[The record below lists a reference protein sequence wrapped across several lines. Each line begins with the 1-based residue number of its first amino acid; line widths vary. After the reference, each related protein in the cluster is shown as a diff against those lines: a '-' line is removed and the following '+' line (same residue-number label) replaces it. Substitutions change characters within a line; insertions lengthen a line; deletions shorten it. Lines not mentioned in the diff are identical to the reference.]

1 MSAGSG
7 SVPIVEETINSGASW
22 SQFLIP
28 SAMPQAFSISCASTT
43 ICVIGGQSVSYG
55 YYDYAFAEQITVS
68 GGTASWTPSGDLAAD
83 SFVVSV
89 SCTSESDCAALDT
102 QHGTLYY
109 STNAGSTWTESTS
122 SIPNASGSG
131 YNAISCQQSGSAA
144 TCVAVGECVETEEV
158 SCVGGE
164 EPEDVAITT
173 FPTGSDPA
181 LPWTWAWTGAPESGE
196 LEGISCASAAQCLAI
211 GWSGNYSGP
220 NALSIATGGGNPTNE
235 SLSTWDSESVPE
247 VNAVSCVTSTECFVG
262 GSFGIEA
269 TTNGETFNPVAF
281 EVPPLTDI
289 SCGTSTDCLA
299 VTTSGTIAA
308 TNNGGALWLNEP
320 PMPAS
325 GCSADS
331 SNCLRADSVSCFGPS
346 SCVAQFGDNFGYDGS
361 GNSTYL
367 TTNLGVSWGPGS
379 SAGLW
384 QSCVQ
389 ASPSAT
395 CVGAGSDA
403 YGSSGWQPYES
414 TNGGSTWSPVT
425 VISAP
430 ATGSASAISCGLSTL
445 CLVVGT
451 NTDTGG
457 TNAEVV
463 FDSGTSWGTTPISI
477 ATASGLSAVSCLSL
491 AANSI
496 TCMAVGGG
504 GEVLQEYV
512 SISGSTVTTST
523 TSLSGEPN
531 VPTGNLDAVACD
543 PASSGTLACSIF
555 GVDAGAETVN
565 GGSSFTSIAALPLVN
580 ASIASASCGGPGDC
594 YAVGT
599 VTGGNPGGALI
610 LSTNGQTSPAFLPS
624 SVALVDADSIGGAD
638 GSRPCF
644 ACALKSLGYSAQG
657 FDGDPVNTADGDY
670 TESIP
675 IVSIPGL
682 GPNLS
687 FTVTYDSQLA
697 QTQTEAALV
706 AGRTSPPGPLGWGWS
721 ANSSMSLSG
730 TSPSGGDI
738 TVNEEGGAQVT
749 FVPEYT
755 GVTVTGGSCT
765 TTSSTQCFVASE
777 SDVTAVLEET
787 LGTSDTYQFSRNN
800 GLDVYNFN
808 SSGQLTSISDANGYA
823 ETFSYGTTSGT
834 NCSASGTACDT
845 ETDAAHRTLDIVYST
860 STNLVSKVIDPAGR
874 TWSFAYDGNGNLI
887 SITNPR
893 SGVESF
899 GYDTA
904 SANPTMVHN
913 MTTLTEPNGQS
924 GGDDVGDHLS
934 IAYEESGTS
943 SSAPLGYVIS
953 QTDPV
958 GLYTTFS
965 YAGNNMAATG
975 TTTITQFLTTT
986 STSPQS
992 ESEDEYVQGVL
1003 VAHVDGVNTTHPETT
1018 SFVRNAQLMPT
1029 QVTDPNSHVSEATYD
1044 GNGNLLTSTD
1054 ASSNT
1059 WTYTYNSFNEV
1070 LTATPPSGSSQP
1082 ETINTYDADGNQ
1094 ETSAQHPSSGSN
1106 LTTTDHLCESATCSV
1121 SGNSYQQ
1128 GEIESTT
1135 DPRSNAT
1142 TFTYDTYGDQTSS
1155 TDPLGDDTTD
1165 AYTSIG
1171 QLYCSTSPKATA
1183 ASVVC
1188 PSSPSTRV
1196 ANTTSLTF
1204 DSSDT
1209 VVPTSTDPLGNTTDY
1224 TYDADGNQIQVE
1236 TPAGVYNLNV
1246 YDADDRSIEVVGGFW
1261 TSAQT
1266 VTTTAYDV
1274 APGSTNCSSSVTN
1287 ATSCTV
1293 VTQAEGIG
1301 TGTLNAV
1308 TSSYYDAFGNLIQ
1321 TTDPGGEVTADTYD
1335 QANNLHTTTTGAGT
1349 TTYAYQPNNW
1359 LSTETYSGATSGF
1372 SAPSTSTSFTYFND
1386 GARKTM
1392 VDSTGTTTYGYD
1404 GYGRLDSVVDGAGNK
1419 VTYGYNADGSVNCL
1433 SYPNSGSSTCLNASS
1448 GTGIIAYVYDAA
1460 DRMISLT
1467 DWNSAKITFGYN
1479 ADSDWTGISY
1489 PTTAATTVANTYGN
1503 DDNLTKE
1510 ITTNTNLSGGS
1521 QSTTWTPNADDL
1533 FATTKANSGTANAYG
1548 YDSLNEVTSLAGS
1561 DSYTYDQLGR
1571 MTSDT
1576 VGSAT
1581 TNDGY
1586 TTDSALCWSGTG
1598 TGTCS
1603 SPPSGATVYGS
1614 NAIDARCYST
1624 TSTKLGVVHV
1634 PSLRIH
1640 YPVLR
1645 LRPAGRSHLCHRGQH
1660 LELHLLEP

>member
-1 MSAGSG
+1 
-7 SVPIVEETINSGASW
+7 
-22 SQFLIP
+22 
-28 SAMPQAFSISCASTT
+28 
-43 ICVIGGQSVSYG
+43 
-55 YYDYAFAEQITVS
+55 
-68 GGTASWTPSGDLAAD
+68 
-83 SFVVSV
+83 
-89 SCTSESDCAALDT
+89 
-102 QHGTLYY
+102 
-109 STNAGSTWTESTS
+109 
-122 SIPNASGSG
+122 
-131 YNAISCQQSGSAA
+131 
-144 TCVAVGECVETEEV
+144 
-158 SCVGGE
+158 
-164 EPEDVAITT
+164 
-173 FPTGSDPA
+173 
-181 LPWTWAWTGAPESGE
+181 
-196 LEGISCASAAQCLAI
+196 
-211 GWSGNYSGP
+211 
-220 NALSIATGGGNPTNE
+220 
-235 SLSTWDSESVPE
+235 
-247 VNAVSCVTSTECFVG
+247 
-262 GSFGIEA
+262 
-269 TTNGETFNPVAF
+269 
-281 EVPPLTDI
+281 
-289 SCGTSTDCLA
+289 
-299 VTTSGTIAA
+299 
-308 TNNGGALWLNEP
+308 
-320 PMPAS
+320 
-325 GCSADS
+325 
-331 SNCLRADSVSCFGPS
+331 
-346 SCVAQFGDNFGYDGS
+346 
-361 GNSTYL
+361 
-367 TTNLGVSWGPGS
+367 
-379 SAGLW
+379 
-384 QSCVQ
+384 
-389 ASPSAT
+389 
-395 CVGAGSDA
+395 
-403 YGSSGWQPYES
+403 
-414 TNGGSTWSPVT
+414 
-425 VISAP
+425 
-430 ATGSASAISCGLSTL
+430 
-445 CLVVGT
+445 
-451 NTDTGG
+451 
-457 TNAEVV
+457 
-463 FDSGTSWGTTPISI
+463 
-477 ATASGLSAVSCLSL
+477 
-491 AANSI
+491 
-496 TCMAVGGG
+496 MAVGGG

-1155 TDPLGDDTTD
+1155 TDPLRDDTTD

-1209 VVPTSTDPLGNTTDY
+1209 VVATSTDPLGNTTDY

-1419 VTYGYNADGSVNCL
+1419 VTYGCNADGSVNCL
-1433 SYPNSGSSTCLNASS
+1433 SYPSSGSSTCLNASS

-1561 DSYTYDQLGR
+1561 ASYTYDQLGR
-1571 MTSDT
+1571 MTSDA

-1624 TSTKLGVVHV
+1624 TSTSSGSCTSPPSGSTTQSYGYDQLGDLTCATAANTSSYTCSS
-1634 PSLRIH
+1634 PNASATTTYAYNGDGLRMADT
-1640 YPVLR
+1640 
-1645 LRPAGRSHLCHRGQH
+1645 PAGGSTQQFTWDVSSSVPDLLADGTNSYLYGPNGTPVEQIVTSTSAATYLVSDPTGVRYQFNASGTVAGTKSYNPYGKCSSCSGSTPFGFEDGYTDPNGLVYLVNRYYDPRTAQFLSVDPLVAETGQPFAYAGDDPVNASDPSGLCSSQEQCEEQYVQKKAQIIRAWQACRNAGHSPASCDAARDRNMDLAADSYQKCLQGLQSY
-1660 LELHLLEP
+1660 LDSGA